1 MGEGSFRVEVAGR
14 DVGRTS
20 TKAWSEEDVSS
31 PSEDGKRCLACH
43 AWASQ
48 VLPPLTLRLNRN
60 GLLLDQ
66 SRKSDVCGEHLKLFR
81 AIIEQPPA
89 PAVHCV

>member
-14 DVGRTS
+14 DVGRAS
-20 TKAWSEEDVSS
+20 TKAWSEDDVFS

-48 VLPPLTLRLNRN
+48 VLPPLT
-60 GLLLDQ
+60 
-66 SRKSDVCGEHLKLFR
+66 
-81 AIIEQPPA
+81 
-89 PAVHCV
+89 